1 MIGNS
6 SIVAALLLG
15 AAAPPVAQAPIRSE
29 RVQFARG
36 ASAKTIKAAI
46 RGDQAVDYL
55 IGVRAGQTMTATL
68 ASGNRST
75 YFNITAPG
83 ADAALFVG
91 STSGNRHSFRVPS
104 SGDYAVRV
112 YLMRN
117 AARRNE
123 SAAYT
128 LTIAVK

>member
-1 MIGNS
+1 MIRKLTL
-6 SIVAALLLG
+6 AAILLL
-15 AAAPPVAQAPIRSE
+15 AAAPSIAQAPIRSE

-36 ASAKTIKAAI
+36 ASAKAIKAAI
-46 RGDQAVDYL
+46 KGDQIVDYMV
-55 IGVRAGQTMTATL
+55 GVRAGQTMTVSLKTGN
-68 ASGNRST
+68 ASN

-83 ADAALFVG
+83 AEAALFIG
-91 STSGNRHSFRVPS
+91 STSGNSHSFRVPS

-123 SAAYT
+123 TAGYT
-128 LTIAVK
+128 LTISVK